1 MESFRQ
7 FGFLMQIKASEY
19 ERNGKKKKKRNDS
32 GRICRLTLSWK
43 APSTQIRI
51 FLWRIYIYIFTWIG
65 LPFGIPSTHETSES
79 SHRNIRMILQQNGS
93 VSWRRESARKGL
105 NTTSGAQLASLPLVK
120 PRTTPGQASCLIC
133 SRRRR
138 HLSFPFYCALNQ
150 PTTFLKPVSGVV

>member
-1 MESFRQ
+1 
-7 FGFLMQIKASEY
+7 MQIKASEFT
-19 ERNGKKKKKRNDS
+19 ELNMKEMKKKKKRNDS
-32 GRICRLTLSWK
+32 GHICRLTLSWK

-105 NTTSGAQLASLPLVK
+105 NTTSGAQFAALPLVK
-120 PRTTPGQASCLIC
+120 PVVWFARVVVNWR
-133 SRRRR
+133 SRSIAKSAWY
-138 HLSFPFYCALNQ
+138 LFETALRGGLR
-150 PTTFLKPVSGVV
+150 PRLHESG

>member
-51 FLWRIYIYIFTWIG
+51 FLKPHLYIVFSRIALSSG
-65 LPFGIPSTHETSES
+65 LPSTHETSES
-79 SHRNIRMILQQNGS
+79 SLRNIRMILQQNGS

-120 PRTTPGQASCLIC
+120 PRTPPGQASCLIC
-133 SRRRR
+133 LRRRR
-138 HLSFPFYCALNQ
+138 HLSFPFYCTLNQ
-150 PTTFLKPVSGVV
+150 PTIFLKPVSGVV

>member
-1 MESFRQ
+1 MKE
-7 FGFLMQIKASEY
+7 M
-19 ERNGKKKKKRNDS
+19 KKKKKQNDS

-65 LPFGIPSTHETSES
+65 LLFGIPSTHETSES

-138 HLSFPFYCALNQ
+138 HLSFPVLLRTKSADYLFETGLR
-150 PTTFLKPVSGVV
+150 SGLTPRQHESR